1 MEANNKNPHPV
12 GTGERVIFDQFRDD
26 FSSSAFKATKTP
38 EGIRRRI
45 VGKFAEIEVLSME
58 NHDACS
64 LDPDPIFDIWIV
76 RPDREPISARKLNNL
91 ISAIQALPEY
101 STANSPVIT
110 KLDGE
115 AYLHTTCAS
124 LVREVGFTA
133 GISRRKR
140 YSHATRRVMRERLVQ
155 FRSMRCDGRPHPP
168 NKNEKPR
175 R

>member
-1 MEANNKNPHPV
+1 MILN
-12 GTGERVIFDQFRDD
+12 QFRDD
-26 FSSSAFKATKTP
+26 FSSSAFKTTKTP

-64 LDPDPIFDIWIV
+64 LDPEPIFDIWIV

-101 STANSPVIT
+101 STAKSPVIT

-115 AYLHTTCAS
+115 AYLRTTYAA

-133 GISRRKR
+133 GIRRKKR
-140 YSHATRRVMRERLVQ
+140 YSEAARQARRGRLAQFNGMRGVE
-155 FRSMRCDGRPHPP
+155 
-168 NKNEKPR
+168 
-175 R
+175 